1 MKTNSYKNKFISIDF
16 FFFNL
21 QCRCTSGD
29 LERMANI
36 IANKLGVQMAM
47 APVTSLT
54 CLRLFYY
61 IFKNAANDF
70 GLGEFY
76 DSTMSLQDLE
86 THLEILTCDAS
97 CAGIGASQL
106 ALVLICTQF
115 DANVNKLGTINP
127 QIQGL
132 IDYIAEMQQFCKVK
146 KILSYFLM
154 SFFFK

>member
-1 MKTNSYKNKFISIDF
+1 MLIKPIVLKICFQLNFL
-16 FFFNL
+16 L

-61 IFKNAANDF
+61 IFKNAANNF

-86 THLEILTCDAS
+86 TQLEILTCDAS

-115 DANVNKLGTINP
+115 DANVTKLGTINS

-132 IDYIAEMQQFCKVK
+132 IDYIAEMQQFCKV
-146 KILSYFLM
+146 I
-154 SFFFK
+154 FFFIFLN